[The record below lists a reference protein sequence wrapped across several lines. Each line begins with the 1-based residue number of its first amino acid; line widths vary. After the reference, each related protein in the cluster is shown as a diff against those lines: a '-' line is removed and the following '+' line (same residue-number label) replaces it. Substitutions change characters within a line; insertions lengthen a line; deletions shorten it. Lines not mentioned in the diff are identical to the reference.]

1 MSRIPAS
8 LRLVR
13 STLVA
18 ATLCLGAVAANASA
32 LILGA
37 PNASGQAGLVD
48 IQKKITATGLINGS
62 VDIFDVGNATPTLAQ
77 LSAYDAV
84 LVFSDRAYSNATLL
98 GNVLADFVDAG
109 GGVVEAGLSHFTVG
123 LRGLSGRFVSG
134 NYDVFNSTLYQ
145 AACGTLGTVA
155 LPDSPLMAGIDAID
169 APTGQ
174 CNNRLTLKAGSTL
187 VASWSTGQ
195 PLAAYRVDH
204 NAPVVGLNFYPVSGD
219 ASPGQWDSS
228 TDGALLMANA
238 LAFVSPRVNA
248 VPEPGSLAL
257 LAVAGLAALAVR
269 RRREA

>member
-8 LRLVR
+8 LRLIR

-37 PNASGQAGLVD
+37 PNVSGHAGLVD
-48 IQKKITATGLINGS
+48 IQTKITATGLIAGN
-62 VDIFDVGNATPTLAQ
+62 VDIFDVGDATPTLDF
-77 LSAYDAV
+77 LKGYDAV
-84 LVFSDRAYSNATLL
+84 LVFSDRFYANATLL

-109 GGVVEAGLSHFTVG
+109 GGVVEAGLSHFSVG
-123 LRGLSGRFVSG
+123 LRGLSGRFISG
-134 NYDVFNSTLYQ
+134 NYDVYNSTLNQ
-145 AACGTLGTVA
+145 IACGTLGTVA
-155 LPDSPLMAGIDAID
+155 QPGSPLMAGVDSLNAS
-169 APTGQ
+169 TGN
-174 CNNRLTLKAGSTL
+174 CNRLTLKTGAQL

-195 PLAAYRVDH
+195 PLAAYRLDH

-219 ASPGQWDSS
+219 ASAGQWDSS

-238 LAFVSPRVNA
+238 LNFVSPRVSA

-257 LAVAGLAALAVR
+257 LAVAGLAAFSVR
-269 RRREA
+269 RRRQA